1 LGRPNIGPFE
11 RVFSGARERGN
22 AMGKTVHARFSK
34 GVIEPLEKVD
44 IAEGRELLVTIL
56 LELPP
61 PSSER
66 EMDYLD
72 ATAGAWKDSIDC
84 EELKRNIYA
93 DRLIPSGRPEVKFDN
108 HLPD

>member
-1 LGRPNIGPFE
+1 M
-11 RVFSGARERGN
+11 FSGTRGRRI

-61 PSSER
+61 PPSGKG
-66 EMDYLD
+66 MDYLD

-108 HLPD
+108 